1 MNVTPN
7 VFRLQCVAVRR
18 REWYTRPA
26 WRRAYHDYIRG
37 QTADGHTYKVNLKN
51 QKVIGVVSSRGTRE
65 YQEDRTAICTLGLSP
80 AELELTYQRHG
91 IDWSPKTLIERG
103 QGGADLAGQ
112 VGYFGI
118 FDGHGGPHV
127 AQYLH
132 ERLHAMIEEVCK
144 SSIDDV
150 VLFYK
155 KLGGYFKRFRG
166 GALQPW
172 VQHPDYRD
180 KLTLE
185 ERITL
190 TFLQADQLVLS
201 REDTRR
207 CGSTASVALIHS
219 LDEPVQP
226 FYAAQRVSLMTAH
239 LGDTKILLCNKHTGK
254 VEPLTERHHAESRVE
269 AARLRRLGGQLIT
282 DSFGESRW
290 MGAIENTR
298 SFGDGEFKPLGV
310 TAEPEIKHRLVEG
323 SDYAYM
329 VFVTD
334 GISTLISNQ
343 EIIDLAR
350 TAHSPQRAAQTIVN
364 FAEDLGAEDNC
375 TCMVVPL
382 AGWGEV
388 GGRDETEARR
398 EYRKSKVNNMSS
410 RMKRM

>member
-1 MNVTPN
+1 MSLASLPRT
-7 VFRLQCVAVRR
+7 VARIR
-18 REWYTRPA
+18 TERYTRSA
-26 WRRAYHDYIRG
+26 CCRAYHDYIRG
-37 QTADGHTYKVNLKN
+37 QTEAGHTYKVNLKDH
-51 QKVIGVVSSRGTRE
+51 KVIGVVTSRGTRE

-80 AELELTYQRHG
+80 AELELTYQKHG
-91 IDWSPKTLIERG
+91 IDWSPKALLERG
-103 QGGADLAGQ
+103 SSGETLAGQ

-118 FDGHGGPHV
+118 FDGHGGQHV
-127 AQYLH
+127 SQYLH
-132 ERLHAMIEEVCK
+132 ERLHAMIEEVSK

-150 VLFYK
+150 VLFHK

-166 GALQPW
+166 GTLQPW
-172 VQHPDYRD
+172 VANPDYRD

-207 CGSTASVALIHS
+207 CGSTASIALIHS
-219 LDEPVQP
+219 LDDPVQP
-226 FYAAQRVSLMTAH
+226 FYAAQRISMMTAH

-254 VEPLTERHHAESRVE
+254 VEPLTEKHHAESRVE
-269 AARLRRLGGQLIT
+269 AARLRRLGGQLNIT

-298 SFGDGEFKPLGV
+298 SFGDGDFKPLGV
-310 TAEPEIKHRLVEG
+310 TAEPEIKHKIING

-329 VFVTD
+329 IFVTD
-334 GISTLISNQ
+334 GISGLISNQ
-343 EIIDLAR
+343 EIVDLAR
-350 TAHSPQRAAQTIVN
+350 SAHSPQRAAKTIVN

-398 EYRKSKVNNMSS
+398 EYRKSKVSNLSS